1 MPTLQPGSGTSATN
15 DNLIRKI
22 FIVFLV
28 SIAVLAGFAISTKH
42 LVTKKMEHL
51 LQLIENEN
59 PNRYDVNNI
68 LLLLNQSENSFQKA
82 VYANDAAALN
92 NFRTELQKAF
102 NDIDSLVNFKENI
115 DFIKNDKDEKNIR
128 SLFAKKEQLSDA
140 FFQLKK
146 NFDSLLIMT
155 EESAGRRNMSA
166 LLNSFSLSSR
176 TKGKPVSDTT
186 EVTGPVVTKKRGF
199 FKRLKDVFSNKADT
213 IRGKDALIVNT
224 KHTDSALNAS
234 LRRIRDEENNSLN
247 ALRQQHRQLS
257 QIQSGLL
264 LTNQGIMSR
273 VKTFVDQLHQLSAEI
288 SEKIK
293 AAARK
298 EYRTAS
304 DFLSLVTILS
314 LIFVFF
320 FALMLVYYARKINLA
335 KEALYRENKVANSL
349 LNQKTDM
356 LAVVSHE
363 IRNPLNTILGF
374 VGALKDT
381 QLSEQQTEMIQTVE
395 ASSNMLSATVN
406 DILDMSK
413 IDNGSFQFFKEQ
425 FNPYNTLRQTVE
437 TMRFSASSKK
447 ISLDYHFKGDKNLNI
462 IGDTIRLRQIVI
474 NLVSNAVKFTDKGG
488 VTVTA
493 SLVKKAKD
501 LILTVTVQDTGRGI
515 PKSQQAH
522 LFTKYYQAQS
532 SKGTIGTGLG
542 LYICH
547 KLVKLQNG
555 TISFNSVQGEGSGF
569 TFSIPYVPIDPE
581 SIVTA
586 AKDSQVNISVFA
598 GKKIVVVD
606 DSEFNLK
613 VMQIMMAQWDAS
625 LIMMKQSTE
634 VIQLLRKEPVDIVIT
649 DMHMPEMDG
658 KELITAI
665 RKSKD
670 GISHIPV
677 VLLTGE
683 SYTEPEKKKLE
694 KLGFSG
700 IITKPFTQAQLS
712 QVLFKALSAT
722 S

>member
-1 MPTLQPGSGTSATN
+1 MPTLQPGSATPSPN
-15 DNLIRKI
+15 DNLIRKV

-28 SIAVLAGFAISTKH
+28 SIAMLAGFAISTKH

-51 LQLIENEN
+51 LQIIENEN
-59 PNRYDVNNI
+59 PNQYDVNNI
-68 LLLLNQSENSFQKA
+68 LLQLNQSENSFQKA
-82 VYANDAAALN
+82 VYTNDSAALN
-92 NFRTELQKAF
+92 KFKAELQQVFK
-102 NDIDSLVNFKENI
+102 NLDSLVSFKENI
-115 DFIKNDKDEKNIR
+115 DFIKNDATEKNIR
-128 SLFAKKEQLSDA
+128 TLFAKKEQLSEA

-146 NFDSLLIMT
+146 NFDSLLILT

-166 LLNSFSLSSR
+166 LLNSFSLSGR

-186 EVTGPVVTKKRGF
+186 EVAGAVVTKKRGF

-224 KHTDSALNAS
+224 KRTDSALNAS
-234 LRRIRDEENNSLN
+234 IRSIKDAENSSLN
-247 ALRQQHRQLS
+247 TLRQQHRQLT
-257 QIQSGLL
+257 QIQSNLL
-264 LTNQGIMSR
+264 LTNQGIMGRMKSY
-273 VKTFVDQLHQLSAEI
+273 VNLLHELAAEI

-293 AAARK
+293 TAARK
-298 EYRTAS
+298 EYQSAS
-304 DFLSLVTILS
+304 NFLSLVTILS
-314 LIFVFF
+314 LIFVFL

-335 KEALYRENKVANSL
+335 KEALFQENKVANSL

-381 QLSEQQTEMIQTVE
+381 QLSAQQTEMIQTVE

-425 FNPYNTLRQTVE
+425 FNPYNTLRQTIE

-447 ISLDYHFKGDKNLNI
+447 ISLDYHFKGEKQLNI
-462 IGDTIRLRQIVI
+462 VGDTIRLRQIVI
-474 NLVSNAVKFTDKGG
+474 NLVSNAIKFTDKGG

-493 SLVKKAKD
+493 SLTKNVKD
-501 LILTVTVQDTGRGI
+501 LTLAVTVQDTGRGI
-515 PKSQQAH
+515 PKSQQVH

-555 TISFNSVQGEGSGF
+555 TISFSSIQGEGASF
-569 TFSIPYVPIDPE
+569 TFSIPYAPISPE
-581 SIVTA
+581 SATVV
-586 AKDSQVNISVFA
+586 AKESQVNISVFA
-598 GKKIVVVD
+598 GKKILVVD

-613 VMQIMMAQWDAS
+613 VMQIMMTQWDAS
-625 LIMMKQSTE
+625 LIMLKQGTE
-634 VIQLLRKEPVDIVIT
+634 VMELLRKESVDIIIT

-658 KELITAI
+658 KELLTAI

-670 GISHIPV
+670 GFSHIPV

-683 SYTEPEKKKLE
+683 TYTELEKKELE

-700 IITKPFTQAQLS
+700 IIIKPFTQTQLL